1 MEAWI
6 PITIFAAFFQ
16 NVRSALQ
23 KHLKGRL
30 SDTGAGYVRFF
41 YALPFVLLYLGVLHF
56 VFAFPLPATS
66 VRFFV
71 LCLLGGIC
79 QILFTV
85 LLLWMFSF
93 RSFAVG
99 TTFSKLEVVAVAILG
114 YIVLNDTLNIY
125 AWLAILISAF
135 GLISLSIGQA
145 KINLANLIRGVSEKS
160 TLVGLVCAVFL
171 GGSVVFFRAASLA
184 LEHDTLLMSAT
195 FTLAVS
201 LVMQTFIMTLWLV
214 WKEPGEITKV
224 IRHWRWCGLV
234 GVAASFASMGWFVAF
249 TMQNASY
256 VRALGQI
263 ELLFTFIVT
272 TVVFREKVAA
282 LEYFGSVLI
291 AIGIL
296 LIILKG

>member
-6 PITIFAAFFQ
+6 PITLFAAFFQ
-16 NVRSALQ
+16 NLRSALQ

-30 SDTGAGYVRFF
+30 SDTGAGYVRFL
-41 YALPFVLLYLGVLHF
+41 YALPFVLLYLAALHF
-56 VFAFPLPATS
+56 MLGLALPSTS
-66 VRFFV
+66 IRFFI

-99 TTFSKLEVVAVAILG
+99 TTFSKLEIVAVALLG
-114 YIVLNDTLNIY
+114 YVVLDDTLNIY
-125 AWLAILISAF
+125 AWLAILISAL
-135 GLISLSIGQA
+135 GLICLSIGQA
-145 KINLANLIRGVSEKS
+145 KINIANLLRGLAEKS
-160 TLVGLVCAVFL
+160 TLIGIVCAIFL

-184 LEHDTLLMSAT
+184 LEHDELLMSAT
-195 FTLAVS
+195 FTLAVG
-201 LVMQTFIMTLWLV
+201 LVMQTIIMTVWLLI
-214 WKEPGEITKV
+214 KEPGEITKV
-224 IRHWRWCGLV
+224 VRYWRWCGPV
-234 GVAASFASMGWFVAF
+234 GIAASFASMGWFIAF

-263 ELLFTFIVT
+263 ELLFTFAVT
-272 TVVFREKVAA
+272 GLVFREKVAA
-282 LEYFGSVLI
+282 LEYLGSALV
-291 AIGIL
+291 AIGII